1 LPIFGLTEEQVSAFG
16 MSFGIGACMR
26 YRLVIAG
33 ELARMARAGRTG
45 ACVVFFVLLLGLFG
59 FDSTSM
65 MKI

>member
-1 LPIFGLTEEQVSAFG
+1 